1 MEHTKPLLTF
11 LAVSSDDVTLSSN
24 HDDGTGSTVLDEF
37 TGVLRLPRSEKRKY
51 MYWLSS

>member
-1 MEHTKPLLTF
+1 MEHTNPLLNF

-24 HDDGTGSTVLDEF
+24 HDDGTGSTVFDEF